1 MSRAMSD
8 TMYHRATPQ
17 RTRTGRFAHMCVDDT
32 CSLTGGNVTSGRA
45 VVGRGTLTAAGAEER
60 RIHPEE
66 EEAGAAWSRPT
77 GATFHQRQVAGEAG
91 EVRHCRDC
99 GEGCG
104 VREGRVGRG

>member
-1 MSRAMSD
+1 M
-8 TMYHRATPQ
+8 
-17 RTRTGRFAHMCVDDT
+17 
-32 CSLTGGNVTSGRA
+32 TSGRA

-77 GATFHQRQVAGEAG
+77 GATFRQRQVAGEAA

-104 VREGRVGRG
+104 KGGRGEGKGDNAGREIGIRVVCERGLLSR